1 MILYKILKLKAIKY
15 VPVSIHMKRNEDF
28 SALGRGAKFSTI
40 PRKKILILLS
50 LYGHRLIIKE
60 NLRGMQREP
69 SINLKVLLIYA
80 NEWE

>member
-50 LYGHRLIIKE
+50 
-60 NLRGMQREP
+60 
-69 SINLKVLLIYA
+69 KVYMAID
-80 NEWE
+80 

>member
-1 MILYKILKLKAIKY
+1 MALERKFLNHRWGETEVILYKILKLKAIKY

-50 LYGHRLIIKE
+50 
-60 NLRGMQREP
+60 
-69 SINLKVLLIYA
+69 KVYMAID
-80 NEWE
+80 

>member
-15 VPVSIHMKRNEDF
+15 VSIHMKRNEDF

-50 LYGHRLIIKE
+50 
-60 NLRGMQREP
+60 
-69 SINLKVLLIYA
+69 KVYMAID
-80 NEWE
+80 